1 MIISTSVCDQSPMT
15 KTTYTTQQIADHV
28 GGELLGPGKVVIHG
42 VEHLGAAVSNQ
53 ISFIRNTRHA
63 KKWPGCAASAVLVSA
78 NIELQPVSGKA
89 VIRVDDADQALVMVL
104 KLFAPPG
111 PRLTAGVH
119 PSATIDPSAHI
130 APDAAIG
137 PGCVIGQGV
146 RIGQGCKL
154 HAKVTVLDETVLG
167 LGCELFPGVVIYH
180 RCQLEDHVVVHANAV
195 IGADGFGYLPSPEGT
210 SLVKV
215 PQIGSVKIGHH
226 VEIGAGSCIDR
237 GKFSAT
243 TVGDGTKI
251 DNLCQIGHNCQIGRH
266 CILAGQVG
274 LAGGVTVE
282 DGAWLGGHAGVL
294 EQLTIGAG
302 AKLAAKALATRNVP
316 AGETW
321 QGNPASESYSALR
334 EVATLRRLP
343 NLVKTLKKQLSYPI
357 SDEARTD

>member
-1 MIISTSVCDQSPMT
+1 MA
-15 KTTYTTQQIADHV
+15 TYTTQQIADHV
-28 GGELLGPGKVVIHG
+28 GGELLGPGEVVIDG
-42 VEHLGAAVSNQ
+42 VEQLAAAVSGQ
-53 ISFIRNTRHA
+53 ISFVRNNRHA
-63 KKWPGCAASAVLVSA
+63 KNWPGCAASAVLVSA

-89 VIRVDDADQALVMVL
+89 VIRVDDADQALVIVL

-111 PRLTAGVH
+111 PRLAAGVH
-119 PSATIDPSAHI
+119 ASATVDPSAHV
-130 APDAAIG
+130 AADASIG

-146 RIGQGCKL
+146 RIGQGCRL

-167 LGCELFPGVVIYH
+167 RGCELFPGVVIYH
-180 RCQLEDHVVVHANAV
+180 RCELADHVIVHANAV
-195 IGADGFGYLPSPEGT
+195 IGADGFGYLPSPNSAG
-210 SLVKV
+210 LVKV
-215 PQIGSVKIGHH
+215 PQIGSVRIGNN
-226 VEIGAGSCIDR
+226 VEIGAGTCIDR

-274 LAGGVTVE
+274 LSGGVTVN

-294 EQLTIGAG
+294 EQLTIGPG

-321 QGNPASESYSALR
+321 HGNPASEVSSALR
-334 EVATLRRLP
+334 EVAALRKLP
-343 NLVKTLKKQLSYPI
+343 DLVKTLKNQLRHPTP
-357 SDEARTD
+357 DESRTD